1 MKPPVLS
8 QSSDK
13 TDRALVINQWLFPA
27 SDNVQQNHRK
37 ALLQRS
43 LASHS
48 TKAVLVFSLA
58 VEDFVGKQPELMI
71 RTGQITL

>member
-1 MKPPVLS
+1 MKPPLLS

-43 LASHS
+43 LASRS
-48 TKAVLVFSLA
+48 TEAVLVFSLA
-58 VEDFVGKQPELMI
+58 LEDFVGKQLELMT